1 MADLSKIIQAVQAQ
15 RGDAAESIDVRD
27 FTLPLNAIHDRLE
40 GDTRPLNT
48 THVDKLMESIATLGL
63 IEPIVVD
70 TQNRLLAG
78 GHRRA
83 AIAKLRDQKPEIFEH
98 QFPKGAVP
106 VRVMPFDSE
115 EHPDL
120 ALAVETTENDQR
132 KNYTKAE
139 VLAIAEKLRSAGY
152 RDSSGRPKKGE
163 KRLKPALMVIF
174 GTSLRTVERYLAEDE
189 KTPPGGGVSSEVSP
203 AQIYKQSLRKLKQ
216 CQTLNPTT
224 SKERDLAKK
233 LPDVIQLLEEILQD
247 SDVK

>member
-1 MADLSKIIQAVQAQ
+1 MTDLSKIIRAVQAQ
-15 RGDAAESIDVRD
+15 RGDEAEFIEVRD
-27 FTLPLNAIHDRLE
+27 STLPLDAIYDRLS
-40 GDTRPLNT
+40 GDSRPLNFA
-48 THVDKLMESIATLGL
+48 HVDKLTESIATLGL

-83 AIAKLRDQKPEIFEH
+83 AILKLRDEKLEIFNQ
-98 QFPKGAVP
+98 QFANGKVP

-115 EHPDL
+115 KNPDL

-139 VLAIAEKLRSAGY
+139 VLAIADKLRSGGY
-152 RDSSGRPKKGE
+152 TDSSGRPKKGE

-189 KTPPGGGVSSEVSP
+189 KTPPVGGVSGEVSSKT
-203 AQIYKQSLRKLKQ
+203 IYKQSLQKLRQ
-216 CQTLNPTT
+216 CQTLNPLT
-224 SKERDLAKK
+224 SKEHDLTKK
-233 LPDVIQLLEEILQD
+233 LPEIIQLLEAILESQPD
-247 SDVK
+247 

>member
-1 MADLSKIIQAVQAQ
+1 MADLSKIIRAVQAQ
-15 RGDAAESIDVRD
+15 RGDEAESIEVRD
-27 FTLPLNAIHDRLE
+27 STLSLDAIRDRLG
-40 GDTRPLNT
+40 GDTRLLNS

-70 TQNRLLAG
+70 THNRLLAG

-83 AIAKLRDQKPEIFEH
+83 AILKLRDEKPDVFEQ
-98 QFPKGAVP
+98 QFPSSKVP
-106 VRVMPFDSE
+106 IRVMPFDSE
-115 EHPDL
+115 ENPDL

-139 VLAIAEKLRSAGY
+139 VLAIAEKLRNAGY

-174 GTSLRTVERYLAEDE
+174 GTSLRTVERYLSEDE
-189 KTPPGGGVSSEVSP
+189 KTPPCGGVSAEVSP
-203 AQIYKQSLRKLKQ
+203 TRIYKQALRKLRQ

-224 SKERDLAKK
+224 PKERDLAKK
-233 LPDVIQLLEEILQD
+233 LPEVIQLLEKVLEERI
-247 SDVK
+247 

>member
-1 MADLSKIIQAVQAQ
+1 MADLSKIIRAVQAQ
-15 RGDAAESIDVRD
+15 RGEETESIEVRD
-27 FTLPLNAIHDRLE
+27 STLPLNTIRDRLG
-40 GDTRPLNT
+40 GDTRLLNP

-83 AIAKLRDQKPEIFEH
+83 AILKLKEEKPEAFDQ
-98 QFPKGAVP
+98 QFPNGKVP

-115 EHPDL
+115 ENPDL

-139 VLAIAEKLRSAGY
+139 VLAIAEKLRKAGY
-152 RDSSGRPKKGE
+152 RDNSGRPKKGE

-174 GTSLRTVERYLAEDE
+174 GTSLRTVERYLAEED
-189 KTPPGGGVSSEVSP
+189 KTPPVGGVSEEISSTS
-203 AQIYKQSLRKLKQ
+203 IYKQALRKLRQ

-224 SKERDLAKK
+224 ARESDFAEK
-233 LPDVIQLLEEILQD
+233 LPEIIQLLEKVLEEQI
-247 SDVK
+247 

>member
-1 MADLSKIIQAVQAQ
+1 
-15 RGDAAESIDVRD
+15 
-27 FTLPLNAIHDRLE
+27 
-40 GDTRPLNT
+40 
-48 THVDKLMESIATLGL
+48 MESIATLGL

-83 AIAKLRDQKPEIFEH
+83 AISKLQDEKPEIFEQ
-98 QFPKGAVP
+98 QFSQGKVP

-115 EHPDL
+115 ENPDL

-139 VLAIAEKLRSAGY
+139 VLAIAEKLRNAGY
-152 RDSSGRPKKGE
+152 KDSNGRPKKSE

-174 GTSLRTVERYLAEDE
+174 GTSLRTVERYLSEDE
-189 KTPPGGGVSSEVSP
+189 KTPPVGGVSDEVSSTN
-203 AQIYKQSLRKLKQ
+203 IYKQSVRKLKQ
-216 CQTLNPTT
+216 CQALNPTT

-233 LPDVIQLLEEILQD
+233 LPEVIQLLEEILKDQT
-247 SDVK
+247 

>member
-1 MADLSKIIQAVQAQ
+1 MADLSKIIRAVQAQ
-15 RGDAAESIDVRD
+15 RGDEAESIEVRD
-27 FTLPLNAIHDRLE
+27 STLPLNAIRDRFS
-40 GDTRPLNT
+40 GDTRPLNS

-83 AIAKLRDQKPEIFEH
+83 AILKLRDEKSDVFE
-98 QFPKGAVP
+98 QLFPTGKVP
-106 VRVMPFDSE
+106 IRVMPFDSE
-115 EHPDL
+115 ESPDL

-139 VLAIAEKLRSAGY
+139 VLAIAEKLRRAGY
-152 RDSSGRPKKGE
+152 RDASGRPKKGE

-174 GTSLRTVERYLAEDE
+174 GTSLRTVERYLSEDE
-189 KTPPGGGVSSEVSP
+189 KTPPVGGVSDEVSS
-203 AQIYKQSLRKLKQ
+203 ADIYKKALRKLKQ
-216 CQTLNPTT
+216 CQALNSTT

-233 LPDVIQLLEEILQD
+233 LPEVIQLLEEILKAQT
-247 SDVK
+247 